1 MGNLRKLLAW
11 VLVFSM
17 ILSAVPMR
25 SVSAEEAGSAVLSAL
40 DFGADP
46 TGAADST
53 VAIQKALAAAKELE
67 EQGKAV
73 TLVFPQGEYH
83 IYKDKAE
90 TREYHTSNTN
100 SSAESGAISVTY
112 FRSVRSDNAAC
123 KPHSSMTSL
132 RAVFTSVAPLGIDI
146 RSLYPIEP
154 LV

>member
-53 VAIQKALAAAKELE
+53 VAIQKVCVAY
-67 EQGKAV
+67 
-73 TLVFPQGEYH
+73 P
-83 IYKDKAE
+83 
-90 TREYHTSNTN
+90 NTGGGIQLLL
-100 SSAESGAISVTY
+100 GADS
-112 FRSVRSDNAAC
+112 
-123 KPHSSMTSL
+123 
-132 RAVFTSVAPLGIDI
+132 
-146 RSLYPIEP
+146 
-154 LV
+154 

>member
-100 SSAESGAISVTY
+100 SIENPIKTIGLLIEEHKNLTI
-112 FRSVRSDNAAC
+112 DGQEIG
-123 KPHSSMTSL
+123 
-132 RAVFTSVAPLGIDI
+132 RAHV
-146 RSLYPIEP
+146 
-154 LV
+154 

>member
-83 IYKDKAE
+83 IYKDKAP
-90 TREYHTSNTN
+90 TVTLTPVPNIGKKLMRKQSPNYKIKL
-100 SSAESGAISVTY
+100 AKILIRIS
-112 FRSVRSDNAAC
+112 
-123 KPHSSMTSL
+123 
-132 RAVFTSVAPLGIDI
+132 
-146 RSLYPIEP
+146 
-154 LV
+154 